1 MWDITDAMG
10 PYKTSTML
18 DLINRRP
25 MEVKYLF
32 RKPLEIAESLQIK
45 APKLEALTAQIESLQ
60 RHYNLF

>member
-1 MWDITDAMG
+1 MWEITDNMG

-32 RKPLEIAESLQIK
+32 RRPLEIADKLHIA
-45 APKLEALTAQIESLQ
+45 APKLEALTAQIEGLQ
-60 RHYNLF
+60 RHYDLF